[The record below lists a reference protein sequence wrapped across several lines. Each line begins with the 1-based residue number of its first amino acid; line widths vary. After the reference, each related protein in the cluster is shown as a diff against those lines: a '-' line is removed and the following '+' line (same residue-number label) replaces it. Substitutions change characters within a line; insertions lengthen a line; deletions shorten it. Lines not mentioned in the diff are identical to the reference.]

1 MPLLSRLAAPQQLGC
16 ARSRP
21 RTRLTDCAPG
31 RTCIPSLVF
40 ICSLRSPATLATLP
54 RLCAP
59 VAPPRVSLCPRW
71 SGWSC
76 PVCASLPRAKLGVLR
91 SALHCLC
98 LPCAAPPCSSALLGS
113 CGAGGGCQGNSMCGS
128 WCVGVSAGEAGR
140 LGRRARAD
148 VAGSDFSN
156 YPPLDRPRGANWLG
170 LHFIP
175 RTCAS
180 SRAAGLGPRFFSCA
194 GRSCWWVAMA
204 GPDRPAPCSGPLQWP
219 TGWLVEHWARTGLQ
233 GCRQR
238 QLRCRTSVGRG
249 RCLTVATCHG
259 ASRAALLGSLWRVV
273 AWCGWAGLQGSVGGR
288 VGVLSGVAL
297 LQRWQN
303 LAVAVSA
310 ASIAG
315 ALSQRGAWVWG
326 SHAAGQC
333 KGEGGCWPSS
343 GVCAVKCG
351 ACCSMQAGTQVKGT
365 GRSSFGIS

>member
-1 MPLLSRLAAPQQLGC
+1 MYPLPGFYLFLAQPSHPRDAAAPLRPSGAAESVAVPPMVGLVLSGLRLPSQGK
-16 ARSRP
+16 ARR
-21 RTRLTDCAPG
+21 
-31 RTCIPSLVF
+31 F
-40 ICSLRSPATLATLP
+40 
-54 RLCAP
+54 
-59 VAPPRVSLCPRW
+59 
-71 SGWSC
+71 
-76 PVCASLPRAKLGVLR
+76 
-91 SALHCLC
+91 AL
-98 LPCAAPPCSSALLGS
+98 SSALSVPSL
-113 CGAGGGCQGNSMCGS
+113 CCAAVLVGAAWVLRGGGGGCQGNSMCGS